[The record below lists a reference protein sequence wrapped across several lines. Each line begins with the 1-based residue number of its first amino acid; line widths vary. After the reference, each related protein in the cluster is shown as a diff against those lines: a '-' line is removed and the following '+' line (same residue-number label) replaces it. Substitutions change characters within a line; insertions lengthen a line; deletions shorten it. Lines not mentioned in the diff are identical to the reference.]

1 MKKYLLFFTALSSLA
16 HYAFSDDFDSQN
28 KTQKEV
34 QQKVKLGTSI
44 VKASMMNSKLD
55 ELNRN
60 VYEIDKESI
69 ADKGYR
75 STEDIFRYTPFVGLS
90 NVGLGSNL
98 DLRGQGNRANT
109 SVQVLIN
116 GIYSNMLD
124 SSHGVT
130 PLNTLSPSSIESIE
144 ILPGGGAV
152 MYGNGTRGGVVNII
166 TQKRYEQPF
175 FTAGLSYGNTI
186 ASTGHSYNADAKFG
200 TKIGE
205 KTYISLGAAYINRG
219 GPEIGRQNKWRSS
232 KYGANI

>member
-1 MKKYLLFFTALSSLA
+1 MKSTAIVLLIKVIVLPKIFFA
-16 HYAFSDDFDSQN
+16 
-28 KTQKEV
+28 
-34 QQKVKLGTSI
+34 
-44 VKASMMNSKLD
+44 
-55 ELNRN
+55 
-60 VYEIDKESI
+60 
-69 ADKGYR
+69 
-75 STEDIFRYTPFVGLS
+75 TPFVGLA

-130 PLNTLSPSSIESIE
+130 PLNTLSPASIESIE

-166 TQKRYEQPF
+166 TQRRYEQPF
-175 FTAGLSYGNTI
+175 FSAGLSYSNI
-186 ASTGHSYNADAKFG
+186 IVSTGNNYNADMKFG

-205 KTYISLGAAYINRG
+205 DTYISLGAAYINRG
-219 GPEIGRQNKWRSS
+219 GPRINDKTS
-232 KYGANI
+232 GAQVNMGIIKDFAGGGFYKL